1 MILDKG
7 FRNHWS
13 NILTSL
19 IKNIFDLAFLF
30 VIAFFSGP
38 KILILALVSL
48 VIAIVI
54 SILSWKNFKVYVKDD
69 MLVSEKGVF
78 NKVKQEIPFEKI
90 TTVNSNQGIINRIF
104 GVTTLKIDTGAVNGT
119 ESEVKISLKTNIAD
133 KLKAEILSGDN
144 NDEVLKT
151 CEAENRQPK
160 EKQLVDS
167 EHEEVVLIKAGNKS
181 LALYALTKGKLGWI
195 GGMFLLLTQ
204 VDGFFEGKLSEFASS
219 NSEGILNSIES
230 NIARSSIW
238 TIVMLIVIGLLIAY
252 ILCAMISII
261 SKIIKFYD
269 YKVYKRNDSINIEY
283 GLITKKKFSMPISKI
298 QSIKF
303 TQNITQQ
310 LLGVYNMEAVVIGYG
325 GNEGESTPML
335 YPIANEDEKNKII
348 DEVIPRFKFNGDLVK
363 PNKNVKPKFI
373 IMPTIITFIIVALT
387 LYFIQDI
394 SMEVEIV
401 LLVIVSI
408 IPILL
413 GILNY
418 KNTSI
423 GLNDD
428 IIMITS
434 GSRTKRTYYVLQKNV
449 QSISKEQTIFQRK
462 YKVCNYIIDICTNTF
477 GETLKVKH
485 ISNNIFEKINKN
497 LQL

>member
-1 MILDKG
+1 MRLDKG

-13 NILTSL
+13 NIVTSL

-38 KILILALVSL
+38 KILILALGLL
-48 VIAIVI
+48 VVAIII
-54 SILSWKNFKVYVKDD
+54 SILSWRNFKVYIKNE

-90 TTVNSNQGIINRIF
+90 TTINSNQGIMDRIF
-104 GVTTLKIDTGAVNGT
+104 GVTTLKIDTGAVNST
-119 ESEVKISLKTNIAD
+119 ESEVKISLKTNIAE
-133 KLKAEILSGDN
+133 KLKSEILSN
-144 NDEVLKT
+144 NSNEEILDY
-151 CEAENRQPK
+151 CEAENIQTK
-160 EKQLVDS
+160 EVVNT
-167 EHEEVVLIKAGNKS
+167 EHEDVVLIKAGKKS
-181 LALYALTKGKLGWI
+181 LTLYALTKGKLGWI

-204 VDGFFEGKLSEFASS
+204 VDEFFNGKLSEFANS
-219 NSEGILNSIES
+219 NSEGIISSIES
-230 NIARSSIW
+230 NIERSSVW
-238 TIVMLIVIGLLIAY
+238 TIIILIFIGLLIAY

-261 SKIIKFYD
+261 SKNIKFYD
-269 YKVYKRNDSINIEY
+269 YKVYKSNDKINIEY

-348 DEVIPRFKFNGDLVK
+348 DELIPRFKFNGDLVK
-363 PNKNVKPKFI
+363 PNKNVKSKFI
-373 IMPTIITFIIVALT
+373 FKQTIITFISVALV
-387 LYFIQDI
+387 LYFIEGVSIKSEIIILSIATII
-394 SMEVEIV
+394 SV
-401 LLVIVSI
+401 LLG
-408 IPILL
+408 L
-413 GILNY
+413 LNY

-428 IIMITS
+428 IVMITS

-449 QSISKEQTIFQRK
+449 QSVCEKQNIFQKK

-477 GETLKVKH
+477 GETLEVKH
-485 ISNNIFEKINKN
+485 ISKDLFEEINKN